1 MSEQTVSAPP
11 PKKRR
16 PPVGLLLVLL
26 LAGGGYFIW
35 KNYVQQPPVPAN
47 LVVLSGR
54 IEGDDSTVA
63 PKVSGRIAEI
73 RFREGDTVKAG
84 DIIAVMDDVQAR
96 SREDQVKASI
106 SEAEARVHLVQ
117 QQVAILEDQLRQA
130 DLSTDQSRVD
140 ANARVL
146 QAEAEISAAEAQLAQ
161 QQASLKLAAWD
172 REAYTKLAKDGA
184 VSDRQGR
191 LAAITAETQEA
202 VVVAAQRK
210 VEAAKAQLNVA
221 KANLTTPD
229 IRGAQAAGV
238 KKQIAQQ
245 QAQIASAQAEA
256 ARLRAQLTEV
266 QANRSDLTVLAP
278 FDGTVVTRTAEPGEV
293 IQAGTAIVTLLD
305 MNRVYLRGFVPEG
318 QIGKVKV
325 GQPARLYLDSDTKK
339 PLDAVVQ
346 RIDPQATF
354 TPENTYFRDD
364 RVKQVVGVKLLVK
377 SGIGF
382 AKPGMPADGEILVSG
397 TTWPEVVRGKRSP
410 NLHPE
415 ATRTLRRTAASPSA

>member
-11 PKKRR
+11 KKKRR

-397 TTWPEVVRGKRSP
+397 ATWPEVVRGK
-410 NLHPE
+410 
-415 ATRTLRRTAASPSA
+415 